1 MALPRHRRST
11 LRDDPLL
18 RNGFPYHQRLRAH
31 SSCVNA
37 LAFSTYDGGRYM
49 ASGGDDL
56 KVQIWDFHRQDQREP
71 SCSMEGALAN
81 IFNIAFS
88 ATNKYVFSGGA
99 DDRIMQYDFATAT
112 ELMTKS
118 TSRPTVHADARYLE
132 HDASIRDISC
142 HPYNDE
148 IFMSASEDG
157 KIILYDARASSSPIH
172 GEIQL
177 SSEATG
183 ARFNPTMEHIFATSD
198 KRRLQLRDARMAFGG
213 RGRMATGEGERE
225 KGGGVVRTF
234 HTRLTRTTKRGRAI
248 CSPEVNSFTFDA
260 EGQTIAATI
269 LHHYPVIFSLSD
281 PAPIAVCT
289 SAEIPPELGGY
300 SNSCTMK
307 HGSFSGQAFKGKYYA
322 AGSDD
327 FRGYVWRI
335 PSMEELLERREV
347 VGRGEDVSEEVI
359 AYAGPGTNS
368 KAYIPVT
375 LTKPM
380 CQLTGH
386 TSIVNSTLFHPT
398 LPHIATAG
406 IERDVLIHG
415 PTPGSPCVARLRRSP
430 ESRDVRRVGS
440 GEEEGA
446 MTSEQYWAMVLGIE
460 AVDDDGPSGE
470 GTSGGGE
477 GSGETSG
484 DGDGQRSAE
493 DAEADASERRT
504 ISMFDYILR
513 REGNVDVWEAED
525 TRMAGGGGLDDS
537 EEEDSEEEEDDK
549 EEASGSSSDDEM
561 IIEI

>member
-1 MALPRHRRST
+1 
-11 LRDDPLL
+11 
-18 RNGFPYHQRLRAH
+18 
-31 SSCVNA
+31 
-37 LAFSTYDGGRYM
+37 M

-71 SCSMEGALAN
+71 SCSMEGSMAN

-99 DDRIMQYDFATAT
+99 DDRIMQYDFASAT
-112 ELMTKS
+112 ELMARSATPPS
-118 TSRPTVHADARYLE
+118 LHADARYLE

-157 KIILYDARASSSPIH
+157 RIVIYDARASSVQ

-213 RGRMATGEGERE
+213 RAGTAFEGRDARTAFGASWDR
-225 KGGGVVRTF
+225 GGVVRTF
-234 HTRLTRTTKRGRAI
+234 HTRLTRTTKRGREI

-260 EGQTIAATI
+260 EGQSIAATI
-269 LHHYPVIFSLSD
+269 LHHYPVIYALSD

-307 HGSFSGQAFKGKYYA
+307 HGSFSGQASKGKYYA

-335 PSMEELLERREV
+335 PSVEELLEGREEVRREEGV
-347 VGRGEDVSEEVI
+347 PEGVI

-368 KAYIPVT
+368 KAYIPVA
-375 LTKPM
+375 LTKPV

-406 IERDVLIHG
+406 IERDVLLHG
-415 PTPGSPCVARLRRSP
+415 PTPGSPCVAGLRRSP
-430 ESRDVRRVGS
+430 ESKDVRRVGS

-446 MTSEQYWAMVLGIE
+446 MTTRQYLSMVLGIDE
-460 AVDDDGPSGE
+460 VGDGE
-470 GTSGGGE
+470 MGGGE
-477 GSGETSG
+477 VRDREVGGGEADVDSGSRAAGGARTDTNG
-484 DGDGQRSAE
+484 DSSE

-513 REGNVDVWEAED
+513 REGHADVWEAED
-525 TRMAGGGGLDDS
+525 TRVAGSGGLDSS

-549 EEASGSSSDDEM
+549 GETARGSSSDDEM
-561 IIEI
+561 VIEI

>member
-1 MALPRHRRST
+1 
-11 LRDDPLL
+11 
-18 RNGFPYHQRLRAH
+18 
-31 SSCVNA
+31 
-37 LAFSTYDGGRYM
+37 M

-112 ELMTKS
+112 ELMTRS
-118 TSRPTVHADARYLE
+118 TMSATVHADT
-132 HDASIRDISC
+132 
-142 HPYNDE
+142 
-148 IFMSASEDG
+148 SEDG

-198 KRRLQLRDARMAFGG
+198 KRRLQLRDARMAFGS
-213 RGRMATGEGERE
+213 GESE

-234 HTRLTRTTKRGRAI
+234 HTRLTRTTKRGREI

-260 EGQTIAATI
+260 EGQSIAATI

-327 FRGYVWRI
+327 FRGYMWRI
-335 PSMEELLERREV
+335 PSVEELLERREV
-347 VGRGEDVSEEVI
+347 MGRGDAISKDVI

-440 GEEEGA
+440 GQEAGA

-470 GTSGGGE
+470 GTGGGGE
-477 GSGETSG
+477 GSGETGG
-484 DGDGQRSAE
+484 DGDGERDVE

-504 ISMFDYILR
+504 INMFDYILR

-525 TRMAGGGGLDDS
+525 TRVAGNGGLDDS
-537 EEEDSEEEEDDK
+537 EEEDSEEEEEDEK
-549 EEASGSSSDDEM
+549 EEASGSSSNEEM